1 MSALSNGPSLL
12 LSIDQRLIAVSGEND
27 VEIVEYSAVALV
39 GSWRVSY
46 LPHTSH
52 LTLGIWKMN
61 ISKWPVSGCASNC

>member
-39 GSWRVSY
+39 GGWRVSY

-52 LTLGIWKMN
+52 
-61 ISKWPVSGCASNC
+61 